1 MWNKIVVVW
10 GAGRGLWATIPAP
23 GRGGVLMI
31 LAGGLL
37 TAMHSVVRYLSSEMH
52 PFEIA
57 FFRNVF
63 WFLALSPLFIRY
75 GLELLRVR
83 QPKLQ
88 ALRGVTGIIAMLC
101 WFSGLS
107 VVPLTEATALSFTN
121 TIFGSIIAA
130 IFLKEHLSRR
140 RLGAIFFGFLGILVI
155 VRPGLI
161 EWNSGTFLVLVAAF
175 CWGGS
180 VVVIKELSRT
190 DTSASIVAWFG
201 IQLSVMSFPFAIMV
215 WSWPVITDY
224 FWLALMGLLGTLG
237 HLAMTRALKLMD
249 STAVFPLEFIRLLWA
264 ALFGYVFFSELPDVW
279 TWLGAAIIVISTLS
293 FLRREARGSSG
304 EKFENE

>member
-1 MWNKIVVVW
+1 MWNEIVFGW
-10 GAGRGLWATIPAP
+10 NSGKRRWAVIPAV
-23 GRGGVLMI
+23 GRGGTLMI

-37 TAMHSVVRYLSSEMH
+37 TAMHCVVRYLSSEMH

-57 FFRNVF
+57 FFRNLF
-63 WFLALSPLFIRY
+63 GFLALSPLFIRY

-130 IFLKEHLSRR
+130 IFLKENLSRQ

-180 VVVIKELSRT
+180 VVVVKELSRT
-190 DTSASIVAWFG
+190 DSSASIVAWFG
-201 IQLSVMSFPFAIMV
+201 IQLSIMSFPFAIMF
-215 WSWPVITDY
+215 WSWPVSTDY

-249 STAVFPLEFIRLLWA
+249 SAAVFPLDFIRLLWA
-264 ALFGYVFFSELPDVW
+264 ALFGYVFFSELPDLW

-293 FLRREARGSSG
+293 FLRREVRGSSG